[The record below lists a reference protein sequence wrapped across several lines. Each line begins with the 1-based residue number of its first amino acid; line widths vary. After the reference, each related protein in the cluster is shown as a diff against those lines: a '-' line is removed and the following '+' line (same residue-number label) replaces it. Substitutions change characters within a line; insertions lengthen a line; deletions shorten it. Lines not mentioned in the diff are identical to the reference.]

1 MKSRLLRRPPLIIA
15 LTVLALSLGAPVIWA
30 RVLRILSQRFMDPA
44 AAFVANEVFFWD
56 LALAVL
62 LVVRYLEGE
71 GLGALGLGRLSLRQA
86 VLGVCLAA
94 GMCLMIALLW
104 DFETRI
110 FHLASRTMVDVTTV
124 AQWPLWARFAT
135 SLRAGFVEEIL
146 FRAYPITRS
155 DRILGLRWPG
165 ALAGLLL
172 FSLSHIPYAGAV
184 HALGVVLPLGAVLT
198 LLYLW
203 QGNLT
208 LNIMVHGLCDFL
220 ATSVLPL
227 LISGGR

>member
-1 MKSRLLRRPPLIIA
+1 MRRSSLIIA
-15 LTVLALSLGAPVIWA
+15 LTVLAVSLGAPVIWA
-30 RVLRILSQRFMDPA
+30 RVLRILSQRYMDPA

-56 LALAVL
+56 LALVVL
-62 LVVRYLEGE
+62 LVVHYLEGE
-71 GLGALGLGRLSLRQA
+71 GLGALGFGRLSLRQA
-86 VLGVCLAA
+86 VLGTCLAA

-124 AQWPLWARFAT
+124 AEWPLWARVAT

-146 FRAYPITRS
+146 FRAYPISRS
-155 DRILGLRWPG
+155 DRILGRRWPG
-165 ALAGLLL
+165 ALAGLVL
-172 FSLSHIPYAGAV
+172 FSLSHIPYTDVA

-203 QGNLT
+203 QRSLT
-208 LNIMVHGLCDFL
+208 LNIGVHGLCDLL
-220 ATSVLPL
+220 ATTILPL
-227 LISGGR
+227 LVAGG